1 MTQRACEGQTAIV
14 TGASR
19 GIGAAIARRLASEGA
34 AVAVIARTLDA
45 HPTLPGSL
53 AETVATIEAAGGR
66 AAAVPVNLADP
77 TDRATVV
84 SQVEASLGPADILVN
99 NAAAAFYAPVG
110 AFPPSRSRLLFEVNV
125 LAPLDLAQ
133 QVLGAMRARRRGWI
147 LNISSSASGHPGDQS
162 TDADNGFGTTTTVYG
177 ACKAALERLTTGLA
191 LEVGSEGIAVN
202 VLAPSAAVHTPAA
215 EVFMPELLANRP
227 DLVEPIEVMAEA
239 ALALCT
245 CDPDV
250 LTGRIVSSRALLH
263 ELSRQ
268 PAPLDG
274 TRSAHEPDRVR

>member
-1 MTQRACEGQTAIV
+1 MRPHACEGLTAIV

-34 AVAVIARTLDA
+34 AVAVVARTLDA

-53 AETVATIEAAGGR
+53 EETVATIEAAGGR
-66 AAAVPVNLADP
+66 AVAVPANLADP
-77 TDRATVV
+77 TDRATVS
-84 SQVEASLGPADILVN
+84 SQVEARLGPADILVN

-110 AFPPSRSRLLFEVNV
+110 TFPPSRSRLLFEVNV

-133 QVLGAMRARRRGWI
+133 QVLAGMRARQRGWI
-147 LNISSSASGHPGDQS
+147 LNISSSASGHPGDPS
-162 TDADNGFGTTTTVYG
+162 IDADTGFGTTTTVYG

-191 LEVGSEGIAVN
+191 LEVSGEGIAVN
-202 VLAPSAAVHTPAA
+202 VLAPAAAVRTPAA

-227 DLVEPIEVMAEA
+227 DMVEPIEVMAEA

-250 LTGRIVSSRALLH
+250 LSGRIVSSRALLH
-263 ELSRQ
+263 ELSLL

-274 TRSAHEPDRVR
+274 IPSDREHGPLR

>member
-1 MTQRACEGQTAIV
+1 MNQRACEGLTAIV

-34 AVAVIARTLDA
+34 AVAVVARTLDA

-53 AETVATIEAAGGR
+53 GETVATIEAAGGR
-66 AAAVPVNLADP
+66 AVAVPANLADP

-84 SQVEASLGPADILVN
+84 SQVNDRLGPVDIMVN

-133 QVLGAMRARRRGWI
+133 QALGAMRARRRGWI
-147 LNISSSASGHPGDQS
+147 LNISSSASGHPTDPS
-162 TDADNGFGTTTTVYG
+162 SDADNGFGTTTTVYG

-191 LEVGSEGIAVN
+191 VEVRGEGIAVN
-202 VLAPSAAVHTPAA
+202 VLAPSAAVRTPAA

-245 CDPDV
+245 CDPEV
-250 LTGRIVSSRALLH
+250 LSGRIVASRALLQ
-263 ELSRQ
+263 ELSRT

-274 TRSAHEPDRVR
+274 IRSDHELGSAR